1 MKDCDP
7 SEVPQVKTRFF
18 GTWCQEFYSIAFQYA
33 VEQAK
38 KAAESMFMVQE
49 MQIGESS
56 AQIDSVRE
64 QEKLKEELE
73 RAAAEEKAEAE
84 ATIARNEELK
94 AMQIEKDKKAAEVRG
109 GGCAGA
115 AAFTLFAVA
124 FAFASPP
131 SPSPSLTIFP

>member
-64 QEKLKEELE
+64 QEKLKEELQD
-73 RAAAEEKAEAE
+73 
-84 ATIARNEELK
+84 TLVPNCFVHGCY
-94 AMQIEKDKKAAEVRG
+94 KKETCIG
-109 GGCAGA
+109 
-115 AAFTLFAVA
+115 
-124 FAFASPP
+124 
-131 SPSPSLTIFP
+131 FPCL